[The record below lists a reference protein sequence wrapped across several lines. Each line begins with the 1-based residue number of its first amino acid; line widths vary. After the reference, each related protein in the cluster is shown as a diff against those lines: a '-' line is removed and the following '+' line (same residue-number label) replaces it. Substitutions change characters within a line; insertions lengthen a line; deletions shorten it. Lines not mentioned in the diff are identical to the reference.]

1 MMTSMAPTPSPEA
14 SAEEPEH
21 DDKALG
27 IFPEDSGFRTAVT
40 GVVNSP
46 VFQYFITIVI
56 ALSGIAM
63 AAEGPDGKEHTTDM
77 RDLLDA
83 AEYAFYTIFLVEF
96 ILKIISMGF
105 YSTPDPYL
113 GHVSNIFDFLV
124 VFVTSIDMV
133 LRIAGVDAAWVQSI
147 RLMRTL
153 RMVRLLVFIEGMGV
167 MAQAIAKCFPSVAA
181 IIVLLLGNIVV
192 FAIIGMNLFMGAMWS
207 CNEGHGVAYPNPAY
221 SEEKCIAEFG
231 ADAWVNSD
239 FNFDSFSEALA
250 TLSVCS
256 TRQGWYLIFYDVAG
270 EKGVRLSS
278 AHPLLHT
285 KFD

>member
-1 MMTSMAPTPSPEA
+1 
-14 SAEEPEH
+14 
-21 DDKALG
+21 
-27 IFPEDSGFRTAVT
+27 
-40 GVVNSP
+40 
-46 VFQYFITIVI
+46 
-56 ALSGIAM
+56 
-63 AAEGPDGKEHTTDM
+63 
-77 RDLLDA
+77 
-83 AEYAFYTIFLVEF
+83 
-96 ILKIISMGF
+96 
-105 YSTPDPYL
+105 
-113 GHVSNIFDFLV
+113 
-124 VFVTSIDMV
+124 
-133 LRIAGVDAAWVQSI
+133 
-147 RLMRTL
+147 
-153 RMVRLLVFIEGMGV
+153 MVRLLVFIEGMGV